1 MVSSEAITPS
11 GKNRYIMKKTPK
23 DSTSIENLLF
33 PKLDGKVS
41 IGPYNLIELK
51 TEAFKIYFNSNGVF
65 DKYGEKITSNSVI
78 KMMQS
83 AQPERAKVI

>member
-1 MVSSEAITPS
+1 MKIIKKSPSCNAIDV
-11 GKNRYIMKKTPK
+11 KNW
-23 DSTSIENLLF
+23 LF

-65 DKYGEKITSNSVI
+65 NEYGEKITSNSVI
-78 KMMQS
+78 KMMQN
-83 AQPERAKVI
+83 AQPERAKAI

>member
-1 MVSSEAITPS
+1 MKTIKESPNCNAEDV
-11 GKNRYIMKKTPK
+11 KNW
-23 DSTSIENLLF
+23 LF
-33 PKLDGKVS
+33 PKFDAKVS

-65 DKYGEKITSNSVI
+65 NEYGKKITSNGVI
-78 KMMQS
+78 KMMQD